1 MKRRA
6 FGCIFVAF
14 LVWAGI
20 ISFFSFSFAADPKY
34 GGTLRIGVLIPQFK
48 WLDARYQSV
57 SVFSNC
63 AEMIYDGLLQWGE
76 KGYDKPVGWLA
87 TDYETKDNKVWVF
100 HLRKGVK
107 FHNGREMTAED
118 IKTNLDWYIE
128 TPKGWKP
135 VQNKGAFKEL
145 EKVEVIDQYTVKATM
160 KRPFAPFPRILA
172 ILQRMIAPSEE
183 IEKWGDEFTFH
194 PVGTGPFKAVEIK
207 EDKVVLERFEDYWG
221 PKPYLDRVEYV
232 FIRSDESR
240 LIALQKGD
248 IDVAYVYDDA
258 KPIMDKDPNLE
269 YRTIIIQESLN
280 KLGFNVRRWPMNDIR
295 FRKAVWMGADWIN
308 MSINAHPYKSGNPAR
323 TLYDLTRYFNP
334 EALKLVPPYN
344 PEEAKKLIQAVEKD
358 AGKKIPPLYWLD
370 NDAVDRKAMGEMAKI
385 QLEQIGVPLNLQ
397 LLPRGIFTDKL
408 MRDPK
413 VEWDLAQN
421 GIGFGLEPYR
431 GLVFFMTGAAYAGDG
446 NNLLGYSS
454 PEMDAWIDKALGSMN
469 EDERIKCYQEAEKI
483 LLKDAM
489 LIPWYPTRNL
499 VANNKKVK
507 GLQTNCQAG
516 IIVTR
521 DWVNTWIEK

>member
-1 MKRRA
+1 MRRRM
-6 FGCIFVAF
+6 FGCVFVIF
-14 LVWAGI
+14 LVWVGI
-20 ISFFSFSFAADPKY
+20 TSFFSLSFGAEPRY
-34 GGTLRIGVLIPQFK
+34 GGTLRIGVLIPQFN

-63 AEMIYDGLLQWGE
+63 AEMIYDGLLQWGK
-76 KGYDKPVGWLA
+76 KGYDTPVGWLA

-100 HLRKGVK
+100 RLRKGVK
-107 FHNGREMTAED
+107 FHNGREMTAQD
-118 IKTNLDWYIE
+118 VKTNLDWYIE

-135 VQNKGAFKEL
+135 VQNKGAFNDL
-145 EKVEVIDQYTVKATM
+145 AKVEVIDKYTLKTTL
-160 KRPFAPFPRILA
+160 KRPFAPFPRMLA
-172 ILQRMIAPSEE
+172 TLQRMIAPPEE
-183 IEKWGDEFTFH
+183 IEKWGDKFTSH
-194 PVGTGPFKAVEIK
+194 PIGTGPFKAVEIK

-221 PKPYLDRVEYV
+221 PRPYLDRVEYV

-240 LIALQKGD
+240 LIALQKGE

-258 KPIMDKDPNLE
+258 KPILEKDPNLE
-269 YRTIIIQESLN
+269 YMTIIILESLN
-280 KLGFNVRRWPMNDIR
+280 KMGFNVRRWPMNDIR

-308 MSINAHPYKSGNPAR
+308 MSINAHPYKSGNPTR
-323 TLYDLTRYFNP
+323 TLFDLTRYFNP

-370 NDAVDRKAMGEMAKI
+370 NDAVDRKTMGEMAKI
-385 QLEQIGVPLNLQ
+385 QLAEIGVPLNLQ
-397 LLPRGIFTDKL
+397 ILPRGIFTDKL

-413 VEWDLAQN
+413 VEWDLGQN

-431 GLVFFMTGAAYAGDG
+431 GLTFFMTDSGYGGDG
-446 NNLLGYSS
+446 KSLLGYSS
-454 PEMDAWIDKALGSMN
+454 PEMDGWVNKALEAMD
-469 EDERIKCYQEAEKI
+469 EKERIKCYQEAEKI
-483 LLKDAM
+483 LLRDAV

-499 VANNKKVK
+499 IAYKKKVK
-507 GLQTNCQAG
+507 GLQANCQAG